1 MIEEDGNLFL
11 RRWLFWALGLAA
23 FVFSSVS
30 FAQQSDWA
38 QNDFGKARLIA
49 ASSFV
54 DESGAVRLGLHV
66 IPKPGWKLYWRSPG
80 DAGYPPKIDW
90 SGSDN
95 LANVRMFWPA
105 PHRFSTG
112 GLDTIGYEGEL
123 VLPILAHVQSPNE
136 PLVLNAAIDY
146 LTCDDLLCAPVSVQ
160 LKLMLNAESPASS
173 AHAALIDRFMDLV
186 PKTPEATGFA
196 LSQIGYDKNGLAV
209 AVIADPPVKA
219 PDLFIESLDGLYFG
233 QPSLRL
239 EQGGRL
245 IEFHAPLLSGADN
258 VAAIAGRDLVLTLV
272 DGPRSMEISATIGG
286 ANAPQMAEPDSFG
299 SGIWLMI
306 GVALLGGLILNV
318 MPCVLPVL
326 SIKIF
331 SVLQKSGAERGHIR
345 GGFLA
350 SAAGIIVSFLGL
362 ALLLIGLKSAGAVI
376 GWGIQ
381 FQQPLFLTTMIV
393 ILCLFAAN
401 LWGFFE
407 LSLPGFLGALASP
420 TSEGRIGHFGE
431 GVLATL
437 LATPCSAPLVGA
449 ALGFALAQ
457 GPLEI
462 LAIFAALGV
471 GMSLP
476 HLLFAAFPAL
486 IQFLPKPG
494 AWMIKGRFL
503 LGGTLVGTAL
513 WLLYVLA
520 HNQTIDVALVLA
532 AFMAVLLALL
542 ALKNRLPAA
551 IRQIGAILLCT
562 AALFTV
568 SWNSANQP
576 IPVLTDRADTG
587 GIAWRPFTPDAIKD
601 EIASGKVVL
610 VDITADWCLTCKL
623 NDRTVFRQDRI
634 IEAVNAPMVT
644 AFRGDWTR
652 PNENYSLFMAQYGRY
667 ALPFNIV
674 FGPNAPEGV
683 ILPEL
688 LSGDIV
694 MDALTK
700 AADQH

>member
-1 MIEEDGNLFL
+1 MFL
-11 RRWLFWALGLAA
+11 RRWALLALGLAVFA
-23 FVFSSVS
+23 FPSAS

-38 QNDFGKARLIA
+38 SNDFGKVRLIA
-49 ASSFV
+49 ASAAV
-54 DESGAVRLGLHV
+54 EEDGAVRLGLHI

-90 SGSDN
+90 SGSVN
-95 LANVRMFWPA
+95 LASAEMLWPA
-105 PHRFSTG
+105 PHRFATG

-123 VLPILAHVQSPNE
+123 VLPILARAQSLGE
-136 PLVLNAAIDY
+136 PLILNAAVDY
-146 LTCDDLLCAPVSVQ
+146 LTCDVLCAPVSAQ
-160 LKLMLNAESPASS
+160 LKLTLDVGPPASS
-173 AHAALIDRFMDLV
+173 PHAGLIGRFMDLV
-186 PKTPEATGFA
+186 PKAPEATGFA
-196 LSQIGYDKNGLAV
+196 LSRIGFDKDGLAV
-209 AVIADPPVKA
+209 DIIADPSASA
-219 PDLFIESLDGLYFG
+219 PDLFIESADGLYFAA
-233 QPSLRL
+233 PALRL
-239 EQGGRL
+239 EQNGRL
-245 IEFHAPLLSGADN
+245 MQFRAPLLSGADN
-258 VAAIAGRDLVLTLV
+258 AAAIAGRNVTLTLV
-272 DGPRSMEISATIGG
+272 DGPRSAEIGATIGS
-286 ANAPQMAEPDSFG
+286 ATLPPLAAPDFFEG
-299 SGIWLMI
+299 SLWLMI

-331 SVLQKSGAERGHIR
+331 SVLQKGGAERSHIR

-350 SAAGIIVSFLGL
+350 SAAGIVVSFLGL
-362 ALLLIGLKSAGAVI
+362 ALLLIGLKSAGAAI

-381 FQQPLFLTTMIV
+381 FQQPLFLTAMIV

-407 LSLPGFLGALASP
+407 LSLPGFLGNLASP

-457 GPLEI
+457 GPVEI

-494 AWMIKGRFL
+494 AWMIKARFL
-503 LGGTLVGTAL
+503 LGGTLLGTAL

-520 HNQTIDVALVLA
+520 HNQTMDVAVLLA
-532 AFMAVLLALL
+532 SFMAALLALL
-542 ALKNRLPAA
+542 ALKDRLPATA
-551 IRQIGAILLCT
+551 RKTGAILLCA
-562 AALFTV
+562 AALFAVGWSDAALQSLVPET
-568 SWNSANQP
+568 AE
-576 IPVLTDRADTG
+576 TDAPTPG
-587 GIAWRPFTPDAIKD
+587 QIAWRPFIPDAIKE

-634 IEAVNAPMVT
+634 IAAVNVPTIT

-652 PNENYSLFMAQYGRY
+652 ADENYSRFMAQHGRY
-667 ALPFNIV
+667 ALPFNAV
-674 FGPNAPEGV
+674 FGPNAPQG
-683 ILPEL
+683 ILLPEL
-688 LSGDIV
+688 LSSDIV
-694 MDALTK
+694 MDALEK
-700 AADQH
+700 AAGPKEQR